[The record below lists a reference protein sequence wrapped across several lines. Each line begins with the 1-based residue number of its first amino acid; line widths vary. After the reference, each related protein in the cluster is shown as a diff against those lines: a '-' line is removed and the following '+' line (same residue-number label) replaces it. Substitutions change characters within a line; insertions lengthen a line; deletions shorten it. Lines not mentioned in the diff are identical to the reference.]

1 MGLESLLVADI
12 YQGKVIKLQK
22 ELYIAAA
29 CRRLDRA
36 ATGPFEVS
44 NEVVKSYCALSAINK
59 SLPREDSSQFMLWE
73 EEELC

>member
-1 MGLESLLVADI
+1 MQISTKGKLLSYKKSYRI
-12 YQGKVIKLQK
+12 
-22 ELYIAAA
+22 AA
-29 CRRLDRA
+29 CRRLDR

>member
-1 MGLESLLVADI
+1 MQISTKGKLLS
-12 YQGKVIKLQK
+12 YKKS
-22 ELYIAAA
+22 YTFAA
-29 CRRLDRA
+29 CRRLDR